1 MSQHVYLTQHGY
13 DRIKSEIEELK
24 TNGRKEAARAIG
36 EAREKG
42 DLSENA
48 EYDAAKDAQGMLEAK
63 IADLEG
69 KISGARIIDE
79 TMINNSSVGVLT
91 NVKIENQK
99 TKKQITYKLV
109 PEAEADISTGKISGA
124 RIIDETMINNSSV
137 GVLTNVKIENQKTKK
152 QITYKLVPEAEAD
165 ISTGKIS
172 VSSPVGKGLLG
183 KVVGEIAHVTTPN
196 GFLEFKVLEITVG

>member
-13 DRIKSEIEELK
+13 DRIKGELEELK
-24 TNGRKEAARAIG
+24 TTGRKEAARAIG

-79 TMINNSSVGVLT
+79 TMITNSSVGVLT

-109 PEAEADISTGKISGA
+109 PEAEADIA
-124 RIIDETMINNSSV
+124 
-137 GVLTNVKIENQKTKK
+137 
-152 QITYKLVPEAEAD
+152 
-165 ISTGKIS
+165 TGKIS

-183 KVVGEIAHVTTPN
+183 KVVGEIAHVTTPS
-196 GFLEFKVLEITVG
+196 GSLEFKVLEITVG